1 MKRIVDAKEFSDLR
15 TFEANDMVRIACN
28 ECSDCSKCC
37 RTVGDSII
45 LDPYDIYCLEKG
57 LKTDFTGLLNSG
69 RIELRCVD
77 GLIQP
82 NLKIRDNGAGCS
94 FLNDGGRC
102 GIHSFRPGFC
112 RLFPLGRIYDGNGGF
127 RYFVQ
132 EDECPHP
139 NKTKIKISQWLG
151 IDDIVRYEKY
161 VTVFHGIIKKFQREI
176 EKTPEREQELN
187 LLFLQKYY
195 LFPFNTDRDFY
206 SQFET
211 GSAE

>member
-102 GIHSFRPGFC
+102 GIHSGPASADFFLWGVFMTVTAVSGILFRRMNVPT
-112 RLFPLGRIYDGNGGF
+112 RTR
-127 RYFVQ
+127 
-132 EDECPHP
+132 
-139 NKTKIKISQWLG
+139 
-151 IDDIVRYEKY
+151 
-161 VTVFHGIIKKFQREI
+161 QR
-176 EKTPEREQELN
+176 
-187 LLFLQKYY
+187 
-195 LFPFNTDRDFY
+195 
-206 SQFET
+206 
-211 GSAE
+211 